1 MTYAS
6 LDEAMFWRRAQKM
19 LVLFGWTDVCEQT
32 FSVMNI
38 NKAPKLSDLAQS

>member
-19 LVLFGWTDVCEQT
+19 LVLFGWTDVCA
-32 FSVMNI
+32 VMNI